1 MNTNLQEITAQPYH
15 GIFINDGRK
24 FSNWGSSRSTQP
36 AVYAEPISYADV
48 QAIARNTEQFPT
60 PVRPVGSMLSVTDTV
75 VNDGGTLLCTCKLD
89 AILGLETDDQG
100 GHVVRVQA
108 GYRLAIETL
117 GGNPS
122 PIQTQWL
129 QPGDVR
135 IPRKLARSRFTTPY
149 YQQFLV

>member
-1 MNTNLQEITAQPYH
+1 MSILSLFLTPQWQCRQFLNGLLSYQLVRNIGHPAELL
-15 GIFINDGRK
+15 FIEEWDDEK
-24 FSNWGSSRSTQP
+24 
-36 AVYAEPISYADV
+36 
-48 QAIARNTEQFPT
+48 AIVRNTEQFPT
-60 PVRPVGSMLSVTDTV
+60 PVRPVGSKLSVTGTV
-75 VNDGGTLLCTCKLD
+75 VNDGGTLLCTRKLD

-129 QPGDVR
+129 QPDDVR
-135 IPRKLARSRFTTPY
+135 IPRKLARNRFTTPY